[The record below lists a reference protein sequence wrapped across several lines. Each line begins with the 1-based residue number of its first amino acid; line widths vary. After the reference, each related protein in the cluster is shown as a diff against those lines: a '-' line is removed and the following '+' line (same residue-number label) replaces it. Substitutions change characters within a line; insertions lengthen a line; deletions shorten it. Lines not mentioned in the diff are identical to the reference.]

1 MHLLPHL
8 VRHAALAPIAIAFL
22 LYAAPSAHAA
32 VGTAVYATGL
42 HINTG
47 GIVAP
52 DGRIWVSDHNAGFCR
67 VKDATAN
74 GPGYLEHPDFDPNT
88 PAGPDETPTCVGGLL
103 AGAAA
108 GPDASSAPAFYDPSP
123 LLVGNGDE
131 RVYVPDGAAPSSDV
145 FVLRWQ
151 PATHL
156 FTWTDGD
163 VVTMVGA
170 RVRPLAASLG
180 PDGFIYVGFQKAGNI
195 QRFDPDS
202 PSPQVAAPTADGRG
216 VSAVAAGFDSAGKTT
231 VYVAETSGLRQF
243 HPGGGASQPTPFAV
257 DAPAALTYDLS
268 RHLLYSGTANGL
280 TQADKGIDH
289 VQRVAT
295 DTNTV
300 EEYATGFSM
309 VGGLGVRP
317 DGAVMVVDDEAL
329 LDPAEPI
336 GTGLLYIAGLPASRI
351 TGGPGEFTNVASP
364 TFTVAGDQALQC
376 SLVPGGADPV
386 WVDCASGTFA
396 PASAL
401 ADGAYVF
408 ATRSVTA
415 AGTGIPVARAFT
427 VDTAAPSAPTIDAP
441 GSGTTVSGA
450 PQFAFTGEPGASF
463 ACSLNDGAF
472 AACEPGATFAFE
484 SDAAH
489 TLRIQAIDR
498 AGNVSEPSAASTF
511 TVDVSAPTVTIDS
524 PGDNALTGQSPQ
536 FAYHASEGG
545 VQFRCR
551 LDNGPVTAC
560 GSAKGY
566 ANVAPGTH
574 TFQVGAT
581 DAVGNAGPM
590 TSRRI
595 RVGGAGSIVDDGAG
609 ERPGTDGTD
618 TRSLATLRLA
628 RVSLRVRVTRAQLA
642 RDGLRVGFTP
652 NAGTRIVRVRF
663 YRLTVGGA
671 RRVAEAF
678 VSVRGTARR
687 KVALRQRPIRRLAPG
702 RYRVELAPGA
712 GRTRLAPATSRTFR
726 VVA

>member
-8 VRHAALAPIAIAFL
+8 VRHAALAPIATALFL
-22 LYAAPSAHAA
+22 SAAPSAHAA

-47 GIVAP
+47 SIVAP

-74 GPGYLEHPDFDPNT
+74 GPGYIEHPDFDPNT

-163 VVTMVGA
+163 VVTMIGP

-202 PSPQVAAPTADGRG
+202 PSPAVASPTSDGRG

-231 VYVAETSGLRQF
+231 VYVAETAGLRQF
-243 HPGGGASQPTPFAV
+243 HPGAGGGDQPTPFSV
-257 DAPAALTYDLS
+257 DAPAALTYDLD

-295 DTNTV
+295 DANSV

-351 TGGPGEFTNVASP
+351 TGGPGEFTNVSSP
-364 TFTVAGDQALQC
+364 TFTVGGDQALQC
-376 SLVPGGADPV
+376 SLVPAGADPV
-386 WVDCASGTFA
+386 WVDCAGGTFT
-396 PASAL
+396 PAGAL
-401 ADGAYVF
+401 ADGTYVF
-408 ATRSVTA
+408 ATRSVTP
-415 AGTGIPVARAFT
+415 AGTGIPVARTFT
-427 VDTAAPSAPTIDAP
+427 VDTAAPGAPTIDAP
-441 GSGTTVSGA
+441 GSGSTVSGA
-450 PQFAFTGEPGASF
+450 PQFAFSGEPGASF
-463 ACSLNDGAF
+463 ACSLDDGPF
-472 AACEPGATFAFE
+472 AACEPGATFAFDA
-484 SDAAH
+484 DAAH

-498 AGNVSEPSAASTF
+498 AGNVSEPSAASAF

-524 PGDNALTGQSPQ
+524 PGDNALTGRSPQ
-536 FAYHASEGG
+536 FTYHASEGG
-545 VQFRCR
+545 VQYRCR

-560 GSAKGY
+560 AGSKGY
-566 ANVAPGTH
+566 TNVAAGTH

-590 TSRRI
+590 AGRRI
-595 RVGGAGSIVDDGAG
+595 RVGGDGSTVDDGAG
-609 ERPGTDGTD
+609 ERPGTDGTS
-618 TRSLATLRLA
+618 RSLAGLRLG
-628 RVSLRVRVTRAQLA
+628 RLSLRVRVTRAQLG
-642 RDGLRVGFTP
+642 RSGLRVGFTP
-652 NAGTRIVRVRF
+652 KAGTRVVRVRV
-663 YRLTVGGA
+663 YRLTARGT
-671 RRVAEAF
+671 RRVVQTF
-678 VSVRGTARR
+678 VTVRGTASR
-687 KVALRQRPIRRLAPG
+687 KIALRQRAIRRLAAG
-702 RYRVELAPGA
+702 RYRIELTPGTA
-712 GRTRLAPATSRTFR
+712 RTKLGPATTRTFR
-726 VVA
+726 VVV